1 LKSDTEYGKI
11 SVLKKAPK
19 GVLEMKAIAAQEIK
33 RRGITAVDEALKEGP
48 VHIIKNNRP
57 EYVVV
62 SEERY
67 QELLEAEDEAYIARI
82 KASLEDVKAGRIR
95 KFKSADELLKA
106 LDEEADD

>member
-1 LKSDTEYGKI
+1 MRS
-11 SVLKKAPK
+11 
-19 GVLEMKAIAAQEIK
+19 IAAQEIK